1 MSTEHPRRD
10 FPKGLLQA
18 ARVQHRPKAPTQEIK
33 VVQKVL
39 IKSIIGAVEPKELFL
54 EKREKGK
61 GRTREQKEKR
71 ERRET

>member
-1 MSTEHPRRD
+1 MACFKTSRFYFSVVEW
-10 FPKGLLQA
+10 
-18 ARVQHRPKAPTQEIK
+18 EK

-61 GRTREQKEKR
+61 GRMREQKEKR